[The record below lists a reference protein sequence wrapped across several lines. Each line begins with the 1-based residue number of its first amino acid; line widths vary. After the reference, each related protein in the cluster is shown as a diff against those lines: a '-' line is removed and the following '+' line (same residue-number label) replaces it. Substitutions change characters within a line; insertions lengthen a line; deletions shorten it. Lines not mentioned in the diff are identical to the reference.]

1 MNNEIQIKDFS
12 DRRIMEEAR
21 RILSDG
27 FTLHADQDFTMSELV
42 DYCRRFGST
51 DDDMLGYMQFN
62 PKDNPDISIVSP
74 DPRMLLGHNDLEWHS
89 NGTVHHVV
97 DGKWGHKEWLI
108 CLYCKNYCPD
118 TVLSVSNNRDAF
130 LDLPPEEKAWWRKVE
145 VQLNN
150 NGGSILGKY
159 YHKSKEAMTDE
170 DRVIPIDDGYRKEY
184 KEIAEHTGDERM
196 PVVNVHPI
204 GGQEFLYW
212 QPPLITKAWHDG
224 KLINDL
230 DELQEKF
237 DKVINR
243 TKYIKDIVF
252 RPGDIL
258 IMDQFYTLHRRSPI
272 MNKNR
277 ELWRV
282 AIDYKG
288 TLDQ

>member
-1 MNNEIQIKDFS
+1 MNNEPQIKDFS

-21 RILSDG
+21 RILNEG
-27 FTLHADQDFTMSELV
+27 FTLHADQDFTMPELV
-42 DYCRRFGST
+42 QYCRRFGST

-62 PKDNPDISIVSP
+62 PEDNPDISIVSP
-74 DPRMLLGHNDLEWHS
+74 KPDMLLGHCDLEWHS
-89 NGTVHHVV
+89 NGTVHHIT

-108 CLYCKNYCPD
+108 CLYCVDYCPD

-130 LDLPPEEKAWWRKVE
+130 LDLPTEEKEWWRKVE
-145 VQLNN
+145 VKLNN
-150 NGGSILGKY
+150 NGGSIMGQYWNPPDVADAGKVARMEKY
-159 YHKSKEAMTDE
+159 IQAPKHE
-170 DRVIPIDDGYRKEY
+170 
-184 KEIAEHTGDERM
+184 GDERM

-212 QPPLITKAWHDG
+212 QPPLISKAWFDG

-237 DKVINR
+237 DSVINR

-272 MNKNR
+272 LDKKR

-282 AIDYKG
+282 AIDYKHS
-288 TLDQ
+288 LDK